1 MSLKVGLAE
10 VLAAAGFDSDRASLA
25 AVTMAL
31 VGVESAKELASINVR
46 INNAH
51 GVTDADLQHRAGL
64 RIDEV
69 RKKRIASRCKI
80 SQLLFDSELNNCAIA
95 TI

>member
-25 AVTMAL
+25 AVTMAF

-46 INNAH
+46 INNAY

-64 RIDEV
+64 RTDEV
-69 RKKRIASRCKI
+69 RKKRNH
-80 SQLLFDSELNNCAIA
+80 FMM
-95 TI
+95 